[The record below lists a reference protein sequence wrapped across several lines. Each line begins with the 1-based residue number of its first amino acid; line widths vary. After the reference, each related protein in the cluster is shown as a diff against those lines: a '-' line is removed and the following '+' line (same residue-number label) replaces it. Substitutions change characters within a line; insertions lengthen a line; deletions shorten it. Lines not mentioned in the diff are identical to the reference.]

1 MGERARGVALD
12 VSRTAIIEQ
21 GTWGAATGPVVQFNA
36 PDIPHVRFSDSTG
49 HPDIGSYLYLAL
61 RDWHPQGQK
70 HPGWVRI
77 DPVDQLDTEFAR
89 IGADGADFLW

>member
-61 RDWHPQGQK
+61 QDWHPQGQN
-70 HPGWVRI
+70 HFGWVRI
-77 DPVDQLDTEFAR
+77 DPVVQWNPEFAR
-89 IGADGADFLW
+89 IWADGAEFWW